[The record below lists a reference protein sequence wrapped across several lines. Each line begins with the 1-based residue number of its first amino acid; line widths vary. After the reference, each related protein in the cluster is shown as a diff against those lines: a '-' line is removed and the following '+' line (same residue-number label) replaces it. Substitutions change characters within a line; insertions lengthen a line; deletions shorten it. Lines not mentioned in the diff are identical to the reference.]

1 MKIMIKHLGLLVILL
16 SSVLSGCSKSDGIL
30 YSVDDL
36 DGTHIAVLDG
46 SVSDKEFEEVFPT
59 SDMVHF
65 KYTSEFLLALAI
77 GKCDAGFVEREEGE
91 YLRNRN
97 SDYHQ
102 LSYSGADK
110 AEAMLIVHRRLL
122 PGRNQSAHDGDIL
135 EKSVYRINRSIISEG
150 YWLLILKGFAV
161 TLLIFM
167 MGIVMSFLLACL
179 MLGMNRHPYLRYF
192 SRPVSWFIKTIHDVP
207 SVVLIFFFYYVVFAT
222 SHISGI
228 IVCAISLGV
237 YSSGSLM
244 NIFTVHL
251 NQVDRNQHAAAEMLG
266 LTGWK
271 KYRYVILPQAV
282 KPMLPLI
289 GAECKVLL
297 RATTFAGYISELDLV
312 KVTEIIR
319 NQTYD
324 VLVPLLLVS
333 VIFLILS
340 HFIVEGL
347 SAIYNKAFKY
357 DQN

>member
-1 MKIMIKHLGLLVILL
+1 MKKHLGLLVILL
-16 SSVLSGCSKSDGIL
+16 SSVLSGCSESDGIL

-65 KYTSEFLLALAI
+65 KSTSEFLLALAI

-91 YLRNRN
+91 YLLNRN
-97 SDYHQ
+97 SDYDQ
-102 LSYSGADK
+102 LSYSGSDEAG
-110 AEAMLIVHRRLL
+110 AMLIVHRRLL
-122 PGRNQSAHDGDIL
+122 PGRNQSAHHGDIL

-167 MGIVMSFLLACL
+167 MGILISFLLAFL

-192 SRPVSWFIKTIHDVP
+192 SRPVSLFIKTIHDVP

-251 NQVDRNQHAAAEMLG
+251 NQVDRNQHSAAEMLG

>member
-1 MKIMIKHLGLLVILL
+1 MIKHLGLLVILL

-46 SVSDKEFEEVFPT
+46 SVSDEEFEEVFPT

-65 KYTSEFLLALAI
+65 KSSSEFLLALAI

-91 YLRNRN
+91 YLLNRN
-97 SDYHQ
+97 SDYDQ
-102 LSYSGADK
+102 LSYSGSDK

-150 YWLLILKGFAV
+150 YWLLILRGFAV
-161 TLLIFM
+161 TLLIFV
-167 MGIVMSFLLACL
+167 MGIVMSFVLACL

-192 SRPVSWFIKTIHDVP
+192 SRPVSLFIKTIHDVP

>member
-1 MKIMIKHLGLLVILL
+1 MKKHLGLLVILL
-16 SSVLSGCSKSDGIL
+16 SSVLSGCSESDGIL

-65 KYTSEFLLALAI
+65 KSTSEFLLALAI

-91 YLRNRN
+91 YLLNRN
-97 SDYHQ
+97 SDYDQ
-102 LSYSGADK
+102 LSYSGSDEAG
-110 AEAMLIVHRRLL
+110 AMLIVHRRLL
-122 PGRNQSAHDGDIL
+122 PGRNQSAHHGDIL

-167 MGIVMSFLLACL
+167 MGILISFLLAFL

-192 SRPVSWFIKTIHDVP
+192 SRPVSLFIKTIHDVP
-207 SVVLIFFFYYVVFAT
+207 SVVLIFFFYYVVFTT

-289 GAECKVLL
+289 VAECKVLL

>member
-1 MKIMIKHLGLLVILL
+1 MKKHLGLLVILL
-16 SSVLSGCSKSDGIL
+16 SSVLSGCSESDGIL

-65 KYTSEFLLALAI
+65 KSTSEFLLALAI

-91 YLRNRN
+91 YILNRN
-97 SDYHQ
+97 LDYDQ
-102 LSYSGADK
+102 LSYSGSDEAG
-110 AEAMLIVHRRLL
+110 AMLIVHRRLL
-122 PGRNQSAHDGDIL
+122 PGRNQSAHHGDIL

-167 MGIVMSFLLACL
+167 MGILISFLLAFL

-192 SRPVSWFIKTIHDVP
+192 SRPVSLFIKTIHDVP

-251 NQVDRNQHAAAEMLG
+251 NQVDRNQHSAAEMLG

>member
-1 MKIMIKHLGLLVILL
+1 MIKHLGLLVILL
-16 SSVLSGCSKSDGIL
+16 SSVLSGCGKSDGIL

-65 KYTSEFLLALAI
+65 KSSSEFLLALAI

-91 YLRNRN
+91 YLLNRN
-97 SDYHQ
+97 SDYVR
-102 LSYSGADK
+102 LSYSGSDD
-110 AEAMLIVHRRLL
+110 AETLLIVHRRLL

-135 EKSVYRINRSIISEG
+135 EKSIHRINRSIISDG
-150 YWLLILKGFAV
+150 YWILILRGFAA
-161 TLLIFM
+161 TISIFL
-167 MGIVMSFLLACL
+167 MGIIMAFVLACM
-179 MLGMNRHPYLRYF
+179 MLGMNSHPYLRYV